1 MNKEYYFKAALIGGC
16 IAGFLSVIPIVNW
29 LNVICCLWVLVGG
42 GIAVYI
48 LTTSAPGPI
57 TYGDGAVVGL
67 LAGLIGGVISGVINL
82 LLRIA
87 GLGAGIAALEQLA
100 ERFPQFEEY
109 LGMARTATIGAG
121 MIIVGLFFSIII
133 FAIFGT
139 LGGVIGTAIFVR
151 KKKEEPP
158 AKA

>member
-16 IAGFLSVIPIVNW
+16 VAGFLSIIPIVHL

-48 LTTSAPGPI
+48 LSTSAPGPI

-67 LAGLIGGVISGVINL
+67 LAGLIAGVISGVLHL
-82 LLRIA
+82 LIPFA
-87 GLGAGIAALEQLA
+87 S
-100 ERFPQFEEY
+100 
-109 LGMARTATIGAG
+109 IGAG
-121 MIIVGLFFSIII
+121 LAFLERFADRIPHFIDFPGMAKTAAVGAWMMIVGLFSRIII
-133 FAIFGT
+133 CAIFGT

-151 KKKEEPP
+151 KKEEPP

>member
-1 MNKEYYFKAALIGGC
+1 MNKEHYLKAALIGGC
-16 IAGFLSVIPIVNW
+16 VAGFLSVIPIVNL
-29 LNVICCLWVLVGG
+29 LNFICCLWVLVGG

-57 TYGDGAVVGL
+57 TYGNGAVVGL
-67 LAGLIGGVISGVINL
+67 LAGIITGVIYWVINVL
-82 LLRIA
+82 IIA
-87 GLGAGIAALEQLA
+87 GFGTGLAYLEQLA

-109 LGMARTATIGAG
+109 LGMARTATVGAG
-121 MIIVGLFFSIII
+121 MIIVVLFFIII
-133 FAIFGT
+133 ICAIFGT

-151 KKKEEPP
+151 KKEPP

>member
-1 MNKEYYFKAALIGGC
+1 MNKEYYLKAALIGGS

-29 LNVICCLWVLVGG
+29 LNIICCLWVLVGG

-67 LAGLIGGVISGVINL
+67 LSGIIAGVICGVINL
-82 LLRIA
+82 LLSFA
-87 GLGAGIAALEQLA
+87 GLGTGMAYLEQLI

-109 LGMARTATIGAG
+109 LGMARTATVGAG

-133 FAIFGT
+133 YAIFGT
-139 LGGVIGTAIFVR
+139 LGGVIGTAILVR